1 MATVTVSNHVAAP
14 VEQVFRVFTDIEH
27 GPEHVGGIKKVEM
40 LTPGVVHLGTRW
52 RETRDVLGRSDSAEM
67 EITAFELNRMYTIT
81 HHKAGVRIDTTFW
94 FEPEGPGRRCRSS
107 SSSMEAA
114 CLRACSRRSGGRSR
128 ARSGACSA
136 TISSTSNTR
145 SRADALAGSRAYLR
159 PSCLPAASSV
169 TDSRRRFSRVSGR
182 FAMWIHTT

>member
-14 VEQVFRVFTDIEH
+14 VENVFRVFTDIEH

-94 FEPEGPGRRCRSS
+94 FQPEGPGTKVSV
-107 SSSMEAA
+107 EFE
-114 CLRACSRRSGGRSR
+114 LDGG
-128 ARSGACSA
+128 GVPPGL
-136 TISSTSNTR
+136 
-145 SRADALAGSRAYLR
+145 LAPLGWAIEGKVGRVLSDNL
-159 PSCLPAASSV
+159 LDLKHSV
-169 TDSRRRFSRVSGR
+169 EG
-182 FAMWIHTT
+182 